1 MEYHH
6 KVQYYETDKMGIT
19 HHANYVHWMEEAR
32 IAFLDEL
39 GYSYDALEAM
49 GIGSPVMSVDCRYK
63 APTTFPDDVTVTV
76 RVERSNGVRLRLG
89 YEMKKAD
96 GTTVCQAHSE
106 HCFVSPEG
114 KLLRLQNACPGLCTA
129 LAALVEPG

>member
-39 GYSYDALEAM
+39 GYGYDALEAM

-76 RVERSNGVRLRLG
+76 WVERSNGVRLRLG

-114 KLLRLQNACPGLCTA
+114 KLLRLQNACPGLCGA
-129 LAALVEPG
+129 LAALVEPR